1 MSAELANPK
10 LGYVSKGVQTVEL
23 RSFGAQSIEAVDP
36 RTYDMLV
43 RFSRDWEPRYSLMG
57 NRAVRWLARQTIG
70 LEDSVSGD
78 MLESKY
84 GLKLAHMYEENGQW
98 IEIYIRRAGR

>member
-1 MSAELANPK
+1 
-10 LGYVSKGVQTVEL
+10 
-23 RSFGAQSIEAVDP
+23 
-36 RTYDMLV
+36 
-43 RFSRDWEPRYSLMG
+43 MG